1 MSDFYSREIDTTKPS
16 AARLYDYYLGGTHN
30 YPVDRAFAERI
41 RDICPF
47 AWDMARDNRDF
58 LRRAVRFALGNGI
71 RQFID
76 IGSGVPTVGNVHE
89 AAHQIAPE
97 TRVVY
102 VDNDTEAVVTSQ
114 DMLRDSTVATAIPGD
129 LRHPDTILDHPR
141 TARLIDFDRPV
152 GLLIVAVF
160 HFVSPRDN
168 PRALLR
174 SYLDRLAPGS
184 YLALS
189 HAAVDEATPLARE
202 QYLNLEREYGS
213 TSNPVYVRR
222 RDEFTELFDG
232 LDIVEPGVVYA
243 TDWRN
248 VQPVDPHS
256 PGRPCLYAAVGRK
269 P

>member
-1 MSDFYSREIDTTKPS
+1 MSDFYPREIDTTKPS
-16 AARLYDYYLGGTHN
+16 AARLYDYYLGGTHH
-30 YPVDRAFAERI
+30 YPVDRTFAERI

-58 LRRAVRFALGNGI
+58 LRRAVRFAADSGI

-76 IGSGVPTVGNVHE
+76 IGSGVPTMGNVHE
-89 AAHQIAPE
+89 VAHQVAPQ

-114 DMLRDSTVATAIPGD
+114 DMLTHFTTATAIPGD
-129 LRHPDTILDHPR
+129 LRYPDTLLDHPE
-141 TARLIDFDRPV
+141 TARLIDFDQPV

-160 HFVSPRDN
+160 HFISPADN
-168 PRALLR
+168 PRTLLR

-184 YLALS
+184 YVALS
-189 HAAVDEATPLARE
+189 HATVEEATPLARE
-202 QYLNLEREYGS
+202 QYLNLERAYGS
-213 TSNPVYVRR
+213 TSNPVYVRA

-232 LDIVEPGVVYA
+232 LDIVEPGIVYA

-248 VQPVDPHS
+248 AQPIDPHA
-256 PGRPCLYAAVGRK
+256 PARPCLYAAVGKK